1 MLVQIENAASARA
14 RMPSDW
20 GPDFRLFDTEFGHHL
35 FMVNGSRVYTVPEEL
50 IDALRM
56 AQGQDA
62 SAEILQAYGLTAAPY
77 IDDEVLCDPPV
88 RAISLAIAQSCNLG
102 CVYCYAQQGSFG
114 GEARVMERAA
124 ALGAIDLLLGA
135 AEAGDRVQVTYL
147 GGEPLA
153 NRELLRESA
162 EYAAMLAARKGV
174 QVRFSITSNGTLLTE
189 QDGEFFERHG
199 FAVTISLDGS
209 REMHDRLRPFKD
221 GRGSYERTMDR
232 VRPLLQRQRQ
242 MQVSARVTVT
252 PQNLSLRK
260 TLDDFISIGFHSV
273 GFSPMLSSPGSA
285 QEMSS
290 ADLQKMLRE
299 MLECGAEFEK
309 RVGYGDRYPFLN
321 MSNALR
327 EIHKGTHRPYPC
339 GAGAG
344 YLGVSADGGL
354 YACHRFVGDEGGK
367 MGDLN
372 NGIDREKRNGWLAA
386 RHVHFQS
393 PCREC
398 WARYLCG
405 GGCHHEVLHRG
416 RPACDYIRG
425 WLEYCLQAY
434 IRLLEKRPE
443 YFTS

>member
-1 MLVQIENAASARA
+1 MLVQIENAASARTQT
-14 RMPSDW
+14 PSDW
-20 GPDFRLFDTEFGHHL
+20 NPDFRLFDTEFGHHL
-35 FMVNGSRVYTVPEEL
+35 LMVNGSRIYTVTEEF

-56 AQGQDA
+56 TQGHEA

-77 IDDEVLCDPPV
+77 IDDEVLRDPPV

-114 GEARVMERAA
+114 GEARVMERSAA
-124 ALGAIDLLLGA
+124 MGAIDLLLAA

-162 EYAAMLAARKGV
+162 EYAVTLAARKGV

-242 MQVSARVTVT
+242 MQVSERVTVT

-290 ADLQKMLRE
+290 ADLQKMLQE
-299 MLECGAEFEK
+299 MLECGAEFERK
-309 RVGYGDRYPFLN
+309 IGYGDRYPFLN

-372 NGIDREKRNGWLAA
+372 NGI
-386 RHVHFQS
+386 
-393 PCREC
+393 
-398 WARYLCG
+398 
-405 GGCHHEVLHRG
+405 
-416 RPACDYIRG
+416 
-425 WLEYCLQAY
+425 
-434 IRLLEKRPE
+434 
-443 YFTS
+443 